1 MKTLIEK
8 SDTELKTDVLTELK
22 YEPAV
27 NVADIGVLVKDG
39 TVTLNGF
46 ATSYGEKWNAVH
58 AAKRVSGVNAIA
70 DDIVVK
76 LPDSW
81 ERSDGDIAAAV
92 ASRLDWSSSVP
103 ERAAT
108 VMVRD
113 GRVTLEGEVEWWYQ
127 KNAAE
132 NAVRDLTGVKG
143 VTNLI
148 TIKPR
153 LVASEIETSIE
164 AAFERNA
171 LVDAEAV
178 RVETSGNKVTLSG
191 KVRNYAER
199 DEAQRVAW
207 AAPGVYSVDN
217 LLTVESSWGFGD

>member
-1 MKTLIEK
+1 MCSPNSNMSQRSTSRTSASWSKTAR
-8 SDTELKTDVLTELK
+8 SPSTD
-22 YEPAV
+22 
-27 NVADIGVLVKDG
+27 
-39 TVTLNGF
+39 F
-46 ATSYGEKWNAVH
+46 ATSYGGKWNAVH

-76 LPDSW
+76 LPNSW

-92 ASRLDWSSSVP
+92 ASRLDWSSSLP
-103 ERAAT
+103 EGATT

-113 GRVTLEGEVEWWYQ
+113 GFVTLEGEVEWWYQ

-148 TIKPR
+148 TIKPKV
-153 LVASEIETSIE
+153 VASEIETSIE

-171 LVDAEAV
+171 LLDAEGV
-178 RVETSGNKVTLSG
+178 HVETSGNKVTLSG
-191 KVRNYAER
+191 TVRNYAER

-207 AAPGVYSVDN
+207 AAAGVYSVDN
-217 LLTVESSWGFGD
+217 LLTVESSWGFED